1 MNTLKKYF
9 TKECAKRTFRTF
21 IQTAIGY
28 IVTNL
33 AMFFSGIDYTDK
45 NMLVNTGIGIAIA
58 AVSAGAAAVMNL
70 EKAESE
76 E

>member
-1 MNTLKKYF
+1 MTMKITKTTIKK
-9 TKECAKRTFRTF
+9 AVRTF

-70 EKAESE
+70 EKTESE
-76 E
+76 V